1 MTDASAGW
9 SPRGLRLADLLER
22 IDGLMLPDATDDADE
37 AQRQVAL
44 ARSARRDI
52 ELLISQWGSDAL
64 DPGGPDFAARLD
76 RIAQLSVD
84 RVAVY
89 NFGLLRP
96 DTLRRYRPALARG
109 LGILDAAI
117 P

>member
-1 MTDASAGW
+1 M
-9 SPRGLRLADLLER
+9 
-22 IDGLMLPDATDDADE
+22 
-37 AQRQVAL
+37 AL

-52 ELLISQWGSDAL
+52 ELVVSQWGSDAL

-96 DTLRRYRPALARG
+96 DTLRHIGRLLRDALA
-109 LGILDAAI
+109 I
-117 P
+117 